1 LKEDILTDANMI
13 EINKNLKVEFSAEE
27 LAMVVKILSKLR
39 YKDVA
44 PVIDLINGRVLERS
58 NQKE

>member
-1 LKEDILTDANMI
+1 MI